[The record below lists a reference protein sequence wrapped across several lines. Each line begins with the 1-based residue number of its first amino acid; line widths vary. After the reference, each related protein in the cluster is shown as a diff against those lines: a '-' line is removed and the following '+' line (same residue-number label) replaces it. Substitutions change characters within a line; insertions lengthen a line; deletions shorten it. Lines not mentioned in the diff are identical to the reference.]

1 MENSVNK
8 ILVADDDENILS
20 SLSSVLSLEGY
31 DVVTASNGEETLSK
45 IKKESPDLLILDLMM
60 PEMDGASVAFDL
72 NSKSSGKKIPIII
85 VSGLVLEDHANARA
99 FGTNSTNS
107 FFLKKPF
114 EINELIE
121 LVAKA
126 LKD

>member
-1 MENSVNK
+1 MENTPKK

-31 DVVTASNGEETLSK
+31 DVVTAENGEETLWK

-60 PEMDGASVAFDL
+60 PEMDGASVAFEL
-72 NSKSSGKKIPIII
+72 NSKVGAKKIPIII
-85 VSGLVLEDHANARA
+85 VSGLVLEDHANLKG
-99 FGTNSTNS
+99 FDTKNTNA

-121 LVAKA
+121 LVAKT